1 MSAFTTTQWTVV
13 LAAGQAGTPGA
24 AEALARLCEAYWYP
38 LYAHCRRLGHCPED
52 AQDLTQ
58 EFFRRLIEQ
67 EWLADVAREKGRFRS
82 FLLAALRH
90 FLANERERGRAKKRG
105 GDAIITHLDTA
116 SAETRFLREP
126 ADPAS
131 ADRLFDRQWAL
142 TLLDRV
148 LDRLRVEQQRA
159 GKLGQFDALKPALL
173 GDKAAGGYTELG
185 ATLGLSEGAV
195 KVAVHRLRQRY
206 RELLR
211 EEVATTVATTA
222 DVEDELQSL
231 FAALR
236 A

>member
-13 LAAGQAGTPGA
+13 LAAGQAGAPGA
-24 AEALARLCEAYWYP
+24 ADALARLCEAYWYP
-38 LYAHCRRLGHCPED
+38 LYAHCRRLGHAPED

-67 EWLADVAREKGRFRS
+67 DWLADVAREKGRFRS
-82 FLLAALRH
+82 FLLAALQH
-90 FLANERERGRAKKRG
+90 FLANERERGRAQKRG
-105 GDAIITHLDTA
+105 GHAHITHLDTA
-116 SAETRFLREP
+116 SAETRYQHEP
-126 ADPAS
+126 ADAAS

-148 LDRLRVEQQRA
+148 LARLRTEQEGA
-159 GKLGQFDALKPALL
+159 GKLAQFDALKSALL
-173 GDKAAGGYTELG
+173 GDKTAGGYAELG
-185 ATLGLSEGAV
+185 AALGLSEGAV
-195 KVAVHRLRQRY
+195 RVAVHRLRQRY

-211 EEVATTVATTA
+211 EEIAATVASTT

>member
-13 LAAGQAGTPGA
+13 LAAGQAGAPGG

-38 LYAHCRRLGHCPED
+38 LYAHCRRLGRGPED

-67 EWLADVAREKGRFRS
+67 EWLDGVSREKGRFRS
-82 FLLAALRH
+82 FLLAALQH
-90 FLANERERGRAKKRG
+90 FLASERERANAQKRG
-105 GDAIITHLDTA
+105 GAAHITHLDTT
-116 SAETRFLREP
+116 SAETRYQREL

-142 TLLDRV
+142 TLLDLV
-148 LDRLRVEQQRA
+148 LTRLRAEQERA
-159 GKLGQFDALKPALL
+159 GKLAQFDALKPALL
-173 GDKAAGGYTELG
+173 GDKAAGGYAELG
-185 ATLGLSEGAV
+185 AALGLSEGAV

-211 EEVATTVATTA
+211 EEVAATVASTA

-236 A
+236 G

>member
-13 LAAGQAGTPGA
+13 LAAGQAGAPGA
-24 AEALARLCEAYWYP
+24 SDALARLCEAYWYP
-38 LYAHCRRLGHCPED
+38 LYAHCRRLGHGPED

-67 EWLADVAREKGRFRS
+67 EWLAGVAREKGRFRS
-82 FLLAALRH
+82 FLLAALQH
-90 FLANERERGRAKKRG
+90 FLANERERGRAQKRG
-105 GDAIITHLDTA
+105 GDAIITHLDAT
-116 SAETRFLREP
+116 SAETRYQREP
-126 ADPAS
+126 ADAAT
-131 ADRLFDRQWAL
+131 ADRLFDRQWAV

-148 LDRLRVEQQRA
+148 LDRLRAEQASA
-159 GKLGQFDALKPALL
+159 GKLAQFDALKSALL
-173 GDKAAGGYTELG
+173 GDKAAGGYAELG

-211 EEVATTVATTA
+211 EEVAATVASSA